1 MLGPLLG
8 RVAIHS
14 WSQGGTAWSLLVAR
28 EKPTARMRRLDQV
41 GEGSGG
47 RSDTWRHWA
56 WRVCRKHRAGRFG
69 GCSKTPPELGFD
81 SFSKTAPVKI
91 PEGRVA
97 TSEGLHRVEANYSKS
112 SQPSDGLQCIFPV
125 LPLRAFSLIS
135 ALRGIV
141 VFRGRLGR
149 QEREANWE
157 WVALPLQ
164 DKKASAPPSLSRFS
178 GWRSTE
184 GHRQPGALSS
194 SLSLSS
200 SLPPVR

>member
-1 MLGPLLG
+1 MYL
-8 RVAIHS
+8 
-14 WSQGGTAWSLLVAR
+14 
-28 EKPTARMRRLDQV
+28 
-41 GEGSGG
+41 SG
-47 RSDTWRHWA
+47 
-56 WRVCRKHRAGRFG
+56 F
-69 GCSKTPPELGFD
+69 
-81 SFSKTAPVKI
+81 API
-91 PEGRVA
+91 
-97 TSEGLHRVEANYSKS
+97 
-112 SQPSDGLQCIFPV
+112 
-125 LPLRAFSLIS
+125 RAFSLIS